1 MYVIAYAHTHT
12 HTHTHTL
19 EMSFSDTILWCNII
33 WSYNLNKSLTF
44 CFYGVNLSESGE
56 LENLEKYLT

>member
-12 HTHTHTL
+12 HTWND
-19 EMSFSDTILWCNII
+19 FSDTILWCNII